1 MRKYL
6 NFAKLT
12 NSKQFVSNFSSILAS
27 KMYSIEREKKKK
39 REREKEITFD
49 AIFLN
54 CNST

>member
-27 KMYSIEREKKKK
+27 KNVFHREGKKEKKRK
-39 REREKEITFD
+39 RKRNYI
-49 AIFLN
+49 
-54 CNST
+54 

>member
-6 NFAKLT
+6 NFKILLNFKAIRFEFL
-12 NSKQFVSNFSSILAS
+12 FNFSF
-27 KMYSIEREKKKK
+27 KNVFHREGKKKK